1 MTKQKQVKGLKHL
14 PPNVQLFLD
23 HLAVGLDCFDLDFYS
38 YKPLEVNHDTYGT
51 GVTFSQLYSAHKT
64 SAKHNVVISNGAL
77 HLSGGGTLPFSN
89 EQPPL
94 KVMLLLLSAMV
105 TQVPL
110 EIEPCPKC
118 SEDA

>member
-51 GVTFSQLYSAHKT
+51 GVTFSQLYSAH
-64 SAKHNVVISNGAL
+64 
-77 HLSGGGTLPFSN
+77 
-89 EQPPL
+89 
-94 KVMLLLLSAMV
+94 
-105 TQVPL
+105 
-110 EIEPCPKC
+110 
-118 SEDA
+118 